1 MKKER
6 EETLVEL
13 CKRLVKERRYSI
25 EEGGVVNILSKNMK
39 EVGFD
44 EVTIDK
50 YGNIIGCISRNK
62 DFWHWPSKENIAF
75 LVNEYIKV
83 IQLTKVTECYYG
95 IIEALL
101 K

>member
-44 EVTIDK
+44 EVTID
-50 YGNIIGCISRNK
+50 S
-62 DFWHWPSKENIAF
+62 
-75 LVNEYIKV
+75 
-83 IQLTKVTECYYG
+83 
-95 IIEALL
+95 IEI
-101 K
+101 